1 MRATIDPR
9 FPLPYYTMVL
19 EGLSDLGIAVRFGRL
34 DRPDGDGLA
43 FEIEGRNVWVD
54 TSDRARVELGPY
66 EWADVHGKVNCTDQD
81 VIAYPKVILLGPVF
95 GTQIW
100 RLPAGYSALPRLM
113 SRGARARSTL
123 AGLRFQGI
131 TRLPIS
137 AYEPTPSEP
146 GYVFHRSRAWSG
158 PHASTNG
165 PRERFIDALE
175 SVGLAGDA
183 SLADD
188 RISLASYL
196 EQTRRSSVVFNCPAV
211 HGCLGW
217 KLGEYL
223 ALGKA
228 IISIP
233 LERALPEPLE
243 HGEHIHYVDDN
254 TEAMSEAVRT
264 IDRDADYRH
273 HLESG
278 ARSWYERNLT
288 PAKIAARLVDEPL
301 L

>member
-1 MRATIDPR
+1 
-9 FPLPYYTMVL
+9 
-19 EGLSDLGIAVRFGRL
+19 
-34 DRPDGDGLA
+34 
-43 FEIEGRNVWVD
+43 
-54 TSDRARVELGPY
+54 
-66 EWADVHGKVNCTDQD
+66 
-81 VIAYPKVILLGPVF
+81 
-95 GTQIW
+95 
-100 RLPAGYSALPRLM
+100 
-113 SRGARARSTL
+113 
-123 AGLRFQGI
+123 
-131 TRLPIS
+131 
-137 AYEPTPSEP
+137 
-146 GYVFHRSRAWSG
+146 
-158 PHASTNG
+158 
-165 PRERFIDALE
+165 
-175 SVGLAGDA
+175 
-183 SLADD
+183 
-188 RISLASYL
+188 
-196 EQTRRSSVVFNCPAV
+196 VVFNCPAV